1 MPIAYRVARFNRR
14 VTNRVTGL
22 IADRAPGFAI
32 LHHTGRRSG
41 KAYATPINAFR
52 DGNDYLFALTYGA
65 ETDWLKNVL
74 AAGGCEIVTRGQR
87 IRLTNPRIL
96 ADAGIGWA
104 PLPVRLVLRAIHAP
118 QYVRMTRA

>member
-22 IADRAPGFAI
+22 VADKLPGFAI
-32 LHHTGRRSG
+32 LHHVGRRSG
-41 KAYATPINAFR
+41 KAYTTPINAFR
-52 DGNDYLFALTYGA
+52 DGKDYIFALTYGA

-74 AAGGCEIVTRGQR
+74 AAAGCEIVTRGQR

-96 ADAGIGWA
+96 ADADMGWA